1 MDIII
6 SGYGR
11 MGKEVEKICK
21 QRNHNII
28 AIIDNRDQ
36 WNTLSL
42 TNTTAVIIDFSL
54 PNSAIENISRAF
66 ELNIPIVT
74 GTTGWYDKLESI
86 SELCSTNNGTLFYAP
101 NFSIGVNIFSQV
113 NKYLAKIM
121 NGLYEY
127 QVKIIET
134 HHKHKIDSP
143 SGTAIS
149 TANGILGMS
158 NSLNSWSLNKEEP
171 NSITIYSSR
180 EGEVTG
186 KHEVVYESPVDII
199 SLLHDAKN
207 RSGFAIGAVMA
218 AEFIKEKKGIFNM
231 EDIMRSLE

>member
-21 QRNHNII
+21 ERNHNII

-36 WNTLSL
+36 WSNLSL
-42 TNTTAVIIDFSL
+42 TNNNAVIIDFSL
-54 PNSAIENISRAF
+54 PNSVIENISRAF
-66 ELNIPIVT
+66 DLKIPIVT

-86 SELCSTNNGTLFYAP
+86 SELCNTNNGTLFYAP
-101 NFSIGVNIFSQV
+101 NFSIGVNIFFQV
-113 NKYLAKIM
+113 NKYLAKLM
-121 NGLYEY
+121 NGVDDY
-127 QVKIIET
+127 QAKINET
-134 HHKHKIDSP
+134 HHKHKVDSP

-149 TANGILGMS
+149 TANGILGV
-158 NSLNSWSLNKEEP
+158 NDSLNSWSLNKKEP

-186 KHEVVYESPVDII
+186 KHEVVYDSPVDTI